1 MSVRHLDKLFRP
13 QSVAILGASDRAGS
27 FGGMV
32 LRNLLRGGFRGPVMP
47 VNPKRASVAGVLTY
61 PDLKSLPVVPD
72 LAVICVAADKVPGA
86 VEGLAE
92 IGTHAAVLVTDGMTE
107 EALART
113 REAARRGNI
122 RLLGA
127 GSMGLLVPG
136 GNLNASCA
144 HLPASGG
151 RVAFV
156 SQSATMCTAVL
167 DWARA
172 HGIGFSHFV
181 SLGNTDD
188 LDFGDVLDYLGSDPD
203 TRAILLHIE
212 SIGERRNFMS
222 AARAAARNKPV
233 LVLKAGRFVDGVPS
247 EADAVFDAAVRRAGM
262 LRVFDLGEL
271 FAAVQ
276 TLARVRPLP
285 GDRLAVI
292 SNGSGFSA
300 MAVDE
305 VEAAGGRLAHLP
317 EATLEALDAVMPKGW
332 KRGNPVDLG
341 GNAPARLY
349 RQVLDILGRAPGV
362 DAILVM
368 HAPAPATSSLEA
380 AEAVV
385 EAAKTAWAGIFTCWI
400 GEEAV
405 TPARRHLEEAGI
417 PTYPLPGRA
426 VGAFMHLVGYRRNQE
441 LLMETP
447 AEAPEEVGVDTAAA
461 HRLVATA
468 LGLGERVLK
477 GSEALALLHAYGL
490 ETGSLDADRTEG
502 AHDLMAGVVCD
513 RLFGPVILFGQG
525 GAGIDL
531 VKDRAYG
538 LPPLN
543 MILAREMIERT
554 RISRVL
560 EGDGDHVPVSL
571 DKLCRALVGLSR
583 MVVDL
588 PQVVAVEINPL
599 VADETTLRAQRV
611 RIRLT
616 SEVAEPRRLAIH
628 PYPQSLEEA
637 FEMKNGREV
646 LLRPIRPEDEPE
658 HHVFISRLTPEDI
671 RFRFF
676 GSVKGL
682 PHSQMARLTQI
693 DYDREM
699 AFIATAPALE
709 EAGRET
715 LGVVRTATDPDNE
728 RADFAIVVRSDLK
741 GLGLG
746 RRLLEKMI
754 GYCRGRG
761 TRRLVGQ
768 ILADND
774 RMLDLA
780 RGMGFSAK
788 ALAGEEVVEV
798 SLDL

>member
-1 MSVRHLDKLFRP
+1 MPVRHLDKLFHPR
-13 QSVAILGASDRAGS
+13 SVAILGASDRPGS
-27 FGGMV
+27 LGGQV
-32 LRNLLRGGFRGPVMP
+32 LRNLLKGGFQGPVMP
-47 VNPKRASVAGVLTY
+47 VNPNRASVAGILTY
-61 PDLKSLPVVPD
+61 PDIGSLPVVPD
-72 LAVICVAADKVPGA
+72 LAVVCVGADKVPGA
-86 VEGLAE
+86 IEELAVV
-92 IGTHAAVLVTDGMTE
+92 GTHAAILISNGVTGELLD
-107 EALART
+107 RT
-113 REAARRGNI
+113 KAAARRGGI

-136 GNLNASCA
+136 GDLNASCS

-181 SLGNTDD
+181 SLGETDD
-188 LDFGDVLDYLGSDPD
+188 LDFGDVLDYLGSEPD

-233 LVLKAGRFVDGVPS
+233 LVLKAGRFVDGIPS

-285 GDRLAVI
+285 GDRLAIV
-292 SNGSGFSA
+292 SNGSGFAA

-305 VEAAGGRLAHLP
+305 VEAAGGRLALLP

-341 GNAPARLY
+341 GNAPAGLY
-349 RQVLDILGRAPGV
+349 RKALEILGRAPGV

-385 EAAKTAWAGIFTCWI
+385 EAARTAWAGIFTTWI

-405 TPARRHLEEAGI
+405 APARRHLEEAGI

-426 VGAFMHLVGYRRNQE
+426 VGAFLHLVAYRRNQE

-447 AEAPEEVGVDTAAA
+447 ASTSEDFPVDAAA
-461 HRLVATA
+461 ARRIVSEA
-468 LGLGERVLK
+468 LARGERVLK
-477 GSEALALLHAYGL
+477 GDAAAALLSAYGL
-490 ETGSLDADRTEG
+490 ETGEAGGERPEG
-502 AHDLMAGVVCD
+502 AHDLMAGVVGD

-543 MILAREMIERT
+543 MILAREMVERT

-560 EGDGDHVPVSL
+560 EGDGDASL
-571 DKLCRALVGLSR
+571 DRLCRALVGLSR
-583 MVVDL
+583 LVVDL
-588 PQVVAVEINPL
+588 PRVVAVEVNPL
-599 VADETTLRAQRV
+599 VADGTSLKALRARV
-611 RIRLT
+611 RLA
-616 SEVAEPRRLAIH
+616 AEDEAPRRLAIQ
-628 PYPQSLEEA
+628 PYPRELEEI
-637 FEMKNGREV
+637 FTMRNGRRV

-658 HHVFISRLTPEDI
+658 HHVFVSRLTPEDV

-699 AFIATAPALE
+699 AFIATASAAAAGE
-709 EAGRET
+709 ERET
-715 LGVVRTATDPDNE
+715 LGVVRTSTDPDNE
-728 RADFAIVVRSDLK
+728 RAEFAIVVRSDLK
-741 GLGLG
+741 GQGLGLG
-746 RRLLEKMI
+746 RKLLDKMV
-754 GYCRGRG
+754 GYCRSRG
-761 TRRLVGQ
+761 TRRMVGQ

-774 RMLDLA
+774 RMLELA
-780 RGMGFSAK
+780 RGMGFSVAP
-788 ALAGEEVVEV
+788 LPGEEVIEV
-798 SLDL
+798 ALDL